1 MIKVKTVGLYIRVST
16 SKQAELGFSLE
27 GQKEEGIQTAHK
39 LYGDDINLIYYVD
52 EGISAKSTSSRHE
65 LNRMMQDVRK
75 GNLDA
80 IITYKVSRLSR
91 NLSDSLSL
99 VEEIHNSGVKFIS
112 IKEGQYGT
120 PHGNLQFNILS
131 SVAQYQREELAEN
144 VKMGM
149 TQRAKEGKFNGGKVL
164 GYRSKNKEL
173 IIVPEE
179 AEVIKMIFSKYV
191 NENWGTKKIANHLN
205 KIGKRSKN
213 NKEFAQSTVNLIL
226 KNPIYKG
233 YIRFNQ
239 VVDWEKKRRKGTN
252 PDHIIVKGI
261 HKPIID
267 EETWDKANAMIKKRS
282 TGTPRQ
288 YTGKFPLTSIV
299 KCPECG
305 AYMTSMYGS
314 KRKDGTKRR
323 YYVCGRYH
331 NGGKAVCNPNTVNA
345 DRLEQSVYDRLTKAL
360 QSDSIISAITQ
371 NINEKIARQYT
382 KNDSSNETKIIEKR
396 IAELESQKKMIQ
408 DDAMTGS
415 GFYTPQ
421 EAKERIA
428 ELRVEINDLKDSF
441 AKLQS
446 NNEVKDN
453 MVKEV
458 SKDFIRT
465 QLQEFLELKEQ
476 LDIMEFRQLLVTS
489 IKKIDVSNKKLKD
502 IQFSFIAHI
511 PESSRS
517 PGDSSL
523 HNMVTNNSP
532 LILRGLYFKENRY
545 LFVVR
550 FSPHNPK
557 SPINLLHQNQ
567 PHQLMGKCHLAK
579 RQLIICSP

>member
-1 MIKVKTVGLYIRVST
+1 MIKEIKTVGLYIRVST

-27 GQKEEGIQTAHK
+27 GQKEEGIQAAHK
-39 LYGDDINLIYYVD
+39 LYGDDTIVRFYVD
-52 EGISAKSTSSRHE
+52 EGISAKSTNSRHE
-65 LNRMMQDVRK
+65 LNRMMQDVK
-75 GNLDA
+75 KSYLDA

-99 VEEIHNSGVKFIS
+99 VEEIHSSGVKFIS

-149 TQRAKEGKFNGGKVL
+149 TQRAKEGKFNGGRVL

-173 IIVPEE
+173 IIIPEE
-179 AEVIKMIFSKYV
+179 AEIIKMIYSKYV

-205 KIGKRSKN
+205 KIGKRTKN

-226 KNPIYKG
+226 RNPVYKG

-252 PDHIIVKGI
+252 PDHIIVKGL

-267 EETWDKANAMIKKRS
+267 DETWDKASSMIKKRS

-288 YTGKFPLTSIV
+288 YTGNFPLTSIA

-305 AYMTSMYGS
+305 SYMTSMYSS
-314 KRKDGTKRR
+314 KRKDGTKMR

-345 DRLEQSVYDRLTKAL
+345 DKLEESVYERLTKAL

-371 NINEKIARQYT
+371 NINEKIAREYT
-382 KNDSSNETKIIEKR
+382 TNDNSNETKIIEKR
-396 IAELESQKKMIQ
+396 IAELETQKKMIQ

-428 ELRVEINDLKDSF
+428 ELRVEIIDLKDSL

-446 NNEVKDN
+446 DKDVKDT

-458 SKDFIRT
+458 STDFIRT
-465 QLQEFLELKEQ
+465 QLQEFLDLKER
-476 LDIMEFRQLLVTS
+476 LDIMEFRQLLVAS
-489 IKKIDVSNKKLKD
+489 IKKIDVSNKELKD

-532 LILRGLYFKENRY
+532 VILRGLYFKENRY

-550 FSPHNPK
+550 FPPINPK
-557 SPINLLHQNQ
+557 SPINLLQQ
-567 PHQLMGKCHLAK
+567 YQLHQLMRKCHLRK
-579 RQLIICSP
+579 RKFII

>member
-1 MIKVKTVGLYIRVST
+1 MEKDIRTVGLYIRVST

-27 GQKEEGIQTAHK
+27 GQKDEGIQTAHK
-39 LYGDDINLIYYVD
+39 LFGDDINLINYVD
-52 EGISAKSTSSRHE
+52 EGISAKSTTSRHE
-65 LNRMMQDVRK
+65 LNRMMHDVKK

-99 VEEIHNSGVKFIS
+99 VEDIHNSGVKFIS

-149 TQRAKEGKFNGGKVL
+149 TQRAKEGKFNGGRVL

-173 IIVPEE
+173 VIIPEE
-179 AEVIKMIFSKYV
+179 AEIIKMIYSKYV

-205 KIGKRSKN
+205 KIGKRTKN

-226 KNPIYKG
+226 RNPVYKG

-252 PDHIIVKGI
+252 PDHIIVKGL
-261 HKPIID
+261 HKAIID
-267 EETWDKANAMIKKRS
+267 EETWDKASSMIKKRS

-288 YTGKFPLTSIV
+288 YTGNFPLTSIA

-305 AYMTSMYGS
+305 SYMTSMYGS

-345 DRLEQSVYDRLTKAL
+345 DKLEESVYERLTKAL

-371 NINEKIARQYT
+371 NINEKIAREYT
-382 KNDSSNETKIIEKR
+382 TNENSNETKIIEKR
-396 IAELESQKKMIQ
+396 IAELEAQKKMIQ

-428 ELRVEINDLKDSF
+428 ELRVEINDLKNSL

-446 NNEVKDN
+446 DKEVKDT

-458 SKDFIRT
+458 STDFIRT
-465 QLQEFLELKEQ
+465 QLQEFLDLKER
-476 LDIMEFRQLLVTS
+476 LDIMEFRQLLVAS

-511 PESSRS
+511 PESRS
-517 PGDSSL
+517 PSDSSL

-550 FSPHNPK
+550 FTLHNPK
-557 SPINLLHQNQ
+557 
-567 PHQLMGKCHLAK
+567 
-579 RQLIICSP
+579 

>member
-1 MIKVKTVGLYIRVST
+1 MRECLKMINEIKAVGLYIRVST
-16 SKQAELGFSLE
+16 TKQAELGFSLE
-27 GQKEEGIQTAHK
+27 GQKDEGVQYAYK
-39 LYGDDINLIYYVD
+39 LFGDNINLTYYVD
-52 EGISAKSTSSRHE
+52 KGISAKSTSSRHE
-65 LNRMMQDVRK
+65 LNRMMHDVKK
-75 GNLDA
+75 GKLDA

-99 VEEIHNSGVKFIS
+99 VEEIHNSSVKFIS

-173 IIVPEE
+173 TIVPDE
-179 AEVIKMIFSKYV
+179 AEIIKMIFGKYV

-205 KIGKRSKN
+205 KIGKRTKN
-213 NKEFAQSTVNLIL
+213 NKEFAQSTVNIIL
-226 KNPIYKG
+226 KNPVYKG

-252 PDHIIVKGI
+252 PNHIIVKGV
-261 HKPIID
+261 HQPIID
-267 EETWDKANAMIKKRS
+267 VETWDKANAMMKKRS

-288 YTGKFPLTSIV
+288 YTGNFPLTSIA

-305 AYMTSMYGS
+305 SYMTSMYGS
-314 KRKDGTKRR
+314 KRKDGSKLR

-345 DRLEQSVYDRLTKAL
+345 DKIEQSVYERLTKAL
-360 QSDSIISAITQ
+360 QSESIINAITK
-371 NINEKIARQYT
+371 NINEKIAKQYT
-382 KNDSSNETKIIEKR
+382 NDDNSKETRMINKR
-396 IAELESQKKMIQ
+396 ISELESQKKMIQ

-421 EAKERIA
+421 EAKVRIA
-428 ELRVEINDLKDSF
+428 ELRVEINDLKDSL

-446 NNEVKDN
+446 NQVANDN

-458 SKDFIRT
+458 RADFIRT
-465 QLQEFLELKEQ
+465 QLQEFLDLKER
-476 LDIMEFRQLLVTS
+476 LDIMEFRQLLVAS
-489 IKKIDVSNKKLKD
+489 IKKVELSNKKLKD

-523 HNMVTNNSP
+523 HNMITKSSP

-550 FSPHNPK
+550 FPPINPK
-557 SPINLLHQNQ
+557 PPIHLL
-567 PHQLMGKCHLAK
+567 
-579 RQLIICSP
+579 

>member
-550 FSPHNPK
+550 FTEVDIKLISIVIMNETA
-557 SPINLLHQNQ
+557 PI
-567 PHQLMGKCHLAK
+567 A
-579 RQLIICSP
+579 

>member
-1 MIKVKTVGLYIRVST
+1 MIKEIKTVGLYIRVST

-99 VEEIHNSGVKFIS
+99 VEEIHNSSVKFIS

-149 TQRAKEGKFNGGKVL
+149 TQRAKEGKFNGGRVL
-164 GYRSKNKEL
+164 GYLSKNKEL
-173 IIVPEE
+173 IIIPEE
-179 AEVIKMIFSKYV
+179 AEIIKMIYSKYV
-191 NENWGTKKIANHLN
+191 NANHLN
-205 KIGKRSKN
+205 KIGKRTKN

-226 KNPIYKG
+226 RNPVYKG

-252 PDHIIVKGI
+252 PNHIIVKGI

-267 EETWDKANAMIKKRS
+267 EETWDKASSMIKKRS

-288 YTGKFPLTSIV
+288 YTGNFPLTSIA

-305 AYMTSMYGS
+305 SYMTSMYGS

-345 DRLEQSVYDRLTKAL
+345 DKLEESVYERLTKAL
-360 QSDSIISAITQ
+360 QSDSIISSITQ
-371 NINEKIARQYT
+371 NINEKIAREYT
-382 KNDSSNETKIIEKR
+382 TNDNSNETKIIKKR
-396 IAELESQKKMIQ
+396 IAELEAQKKMIQ

-428 ELRVEINDLKDSF
+428 ELRVEINDLKDSL

-446 NNEVKDN
+446 DKEVKDT

-458 SKDFIRT
+458 STDFIRT
-465 QLQEFLELKEQ
+465 QLQEFLDLKER
-476 LDIMEFRQLLVTS
+476 LDIMEFRQLLVAS

-511 PESSRS
+511 PESRS
-517 PGDSSL
+517 PSDSSL

-532 LILRGLYFKENRY
+532 IILRGLYFKENRY

-550 FSPHNPK
+550 FPPINPK
-557 SPINLLHQNQ
+557 RPVNLL
-567 PHQLMGKCHLAK
+567 
-579 RQLIICSP
+579 